1 MASYW
6 GHFLFFQQI
15 ATVKTETRGM
25 LIGFIGIFIFSL
37 TLPVTKIAVQ
47 TFNPYFIAFARA
59 VLAGVLAAIYLFSI
73 KAKLPGLSEL
83 RQFVIVA
90 IGVVFIFPLF
100 INLAMTEGEAS
111 HAGVILGIMPLATVV
126 AGVLLFRERP
136 SLGFWVSALIG
147 CTLVVTYA
155 FMNSRGGIQYTDYL
169 LLIACLAN
177 GISYAVGGNLSRTMN
192 AKEVI
197 SWSLVIALPI
207 NALFSILTFESNY
220 LQADF
225 IAWSS
230 FLYLSI
236 FSMFIGFF
244 FWYGGMAIG
253 GISRVSQVQLLQP
266 FCTLFASAILVSEP
280 ITGIN
285 IIFASLVI
293 ATVMIGRKM
302 LVRRGPIVK

>member
-1 MASYW
+1 
-6 GHFLFFQQI
+6 
-15 ATVKTETRGM
+15 M

-47 TFNPYFIAFARA
+47 SFNPYFIAFARA

-73 KAKLPGLSEL
+73 KAKLPSVREL

-90 IGVVFIFPLF
+90 IGVVFIFPLY
-100 INLAMTEGEAS
+100 INLAMPEGEAS
-111 HAGVILGIMPLATVV
+111 HAGVILGIMPLATVI
-126 AGVLLFRERP
+126 AGVLLFKERP
-136 SLGFWVSALIG
+136 SLGFWVSALVG
-147 CTLVVTYA
+147 CSLVVIYA
-155 FMNSRGGIQYTDYL
+155 FINSQGGIQYTDFL

-177 GISYAVGGNLSRTMN
+177 GISYAVGGNLSRTIN

-207 NALFSILTFESNY
+207 NALFSMLTFEPSY
-220 LQADF
+220 LQADLV
-225 IAWSS
+225 AWSS

-253 GISRVSQVQLLQP
+253 GIARVSQVQLLQP
-266 FCTLFASAILVSEP
+266 FCTLLASAILVSEP
-280 ITGIN
+280 ITSIN

>member
-1 MASYW
+1 
-6 GHFLFFQQI
+6 
-15 ATVKTETRGM
+15 M

-47 TFNPYFIAFARA
+47 SFNPYFIAFARA
-59 VLAGVLAAIYLFSI
+59 VLAGLLAAIYLFSI
-73 KAKLPGLSEL
+73 KAKLPSVREL

-90 IGVVFIFPLF
+90 IGVVFIVPLF

-126 AGVLLFRERP
+126 AGVLLFKERP
-136 SLGFWVSALIG
+136 SLGFWVSALVG
-147 CTLVVTYA
+147 CSLVVIYA
-155 FMNSRGGIQYTDYL
+155 FINSQGGVQYTDFL

-177 GISYAVGGNLSRTMN
+177 GISYAVGGNLSRTIN

-197 SWSLVIALPI
+197 SWALVIALPI
-207 NALFSILTFESNY
+207 NALFSMLTFEPSY
-220 LQADF
+220 LQADLV
-225 IAWSS
+225 AWSS

-253 GISRVSQVQLLQP
+253 GIARVSQVQLLQP
-266 FCTLFASAILVSEP
+266 FCTLLASAILVSEP
-280 ITGIN
+280 ITSIN

>member
-1 MASYW
+1 
-6 GHFLFFQQI
+6 
-15 ATVKTETRGM
+15 M

-59 VLAGVLAAIYLFSI
+59 ALAGFLAAIYLFSI
-73 KAKLPGLSEL
+73 KVKIPTFREF
-83 RQFVIVA
+83 RQFLIVA

-126 AGVLLFRERP
+126 AGVILFKERP
-136 SLGFWVSALIG
+136 SVGFWLSTLLG
-147 CTLVVTYA
+147 CLLVVTYA
-155 FMNSRGGIQYTDYL
+155 FINSQGSLRFTDIL
-169 LLIACLAN
+169 LLIACIAN
-177 GISYAVGGNLSRTMN
+177 GISYAVGGNLSRIVN

-207 NALFSILTFESNY
+207 NLFFGILTFENSY
-220 LQADF
+220 FHADV
-225 IAWSS
+225 IAWTS

-253 GISRVSQVQLLQP
+253 GIAHVSQVQLLQP
-266 FCTLFASAILVSEP
+266 FCTLLASVILVSEP
-280 ITGIN
+280 ITAMN

-293 ATVMIGRKM
+293 ATVIISRKM
-302 LVRRGPIVK
+302 LVKRGPLIR

>member
-1 MASYW
+1 MPVR
-6 GHFLFFQQI
+6 H
-15 ATVKTETRGM
+15 ETKGM

-59 VLAGVLAAIYLFSI
+59 ALAGFLAALYLFSI
-73 KAKLPGLSEL
+73 KAKIPSAHET
-83 RQFVIVA
+83 RQYLIVA
-90 IGVVFIFPLF
+90 LGVVFIFPLF
-100 INLAMTEGEAS
+100 INLAMTEGDAS

-126 AGVLLFRERP
+126 AGVILFKERP
-136 SLGFWVSALIG
+136 STGFWLSALIG
-147 CTLVVTYA
+147 CLLVVTYA
-155 FMNSRGGIQYTDYL
+155 FINSQGGLRYTDL
-169 LLIACLAN
+169 LLLGACIAN
-177 GISYAVGGNLSRTMN
+177 GISYAVGGNLSRSVN

-197 SWSLVIALPI
+197 SWALVIALPI
-207 NALFSILTFESNY
+207 NILFGVLTFETIY
-220 LQADF
+220 LQANA
-225 IAWSS
+225 IAWTS

-266 FCTLFASAILVSEP
+266 FCTLLASAILVHEP
-280 ITGIN
+280 ITLIN
-285 IIFASLVI
+285 IIFATLVI

-302 LVRRGPIVK
+302 LVKRGPAVK